1 MLTNT
6 NLLELDGD
14 YKNFLL
20 LLQKREAEG
29 KKYVSLK
36 KIPYNLH
43 SKLIEEGYIIKREE
57 KITARFLFMKKTSY
71 YYRIE
76 KSNSN

>member
-1 MLTNT
+1 MLINES
-6 NLLELDGD
+6 LIESEGD
-14 YKNFLL
+14 YEKFLL
-20 LLQKREAEG
+20 LLQKRKAEG

-36 KIPYNLH
+36 KIPHYLH
-43 SKLIEEGYIIKREE
+43 SKLIEEGFIIKKEE
-57 KITARFLFMKKTSY
+57 KITSKFIFGKKSSY